1 MKIKKSHAH
10 PDSLHNYLVN
20 STVVKRERYY
30 LECELNNLY
39 SLILSDANLD
49 EWMKHW
55 SENIHDYLFILSNES
70 RESFGV
76 RGFLYDF
83 VIECNWDVEDFIHL
97 YRKRLGK
104 V

>member
-1 MKIKKSHAH
+1 MKIKRSHAH

-20 STVVKRERYY
+20 SSIVKRERYY
-30 LECELNNLY
+30 LECELNHLY

-49 EWMKHW
+49 EWMKQW
-55 SENIHDYLFILSNES
+55 SENSGDYLFLLSAES

-83 VIECNWDVEDFIHL
+83 VIECQWDIEDFIYMH
-97 YRKRLGK
+97 RKRLGK